1 MNFDIKTLV
10 LCNFMINLV
19 NVCVLAVVWH
29 QNKHVFSGLHFL
41 FLDMVLQAVGFLFIL
56 CRGILPDII
65 TMVLSNVL
73 FILGAVCVL
82 YGLEKFFHVASKHVY
97 LYILMFL
104 YCCALIYLSLIQ
116 PNLGVRE
123 IVISLMILLVTAQI
137 SRLLMWKIEP
147 AFQKK
152 AKMLSA
158 VFCAYVIAS
167 LIRIVLLIVF
177 PLQTSD
183 FFKSAYLDAAF
194 IAIFLVLSVFVS
206 MSLVLLINRRL
217 LEDVQCQKEKYQSTF
232 QLAPYA
238 ILLTKLSNGEIIEVN
253 DGFEHLSGYRK
264 QDAIGNTTL
273 GLNIW
278 YREQDRQYVVDELS
292 NGHDVRGYEMHFR
305 NKNGNRM
312 YGLMSASILEVNGEP
327 CILSTVGDIT
337 DQSLMR
343 EKLHTLA
350 MHDGLTGLA
359 NRMLFFDRFEIAAA
373 NALREEKN
381 VAIFSMDLDAFK
393 TINDEYGHAVGDMVL
408 IEVGKRVMT
417 LLRKI
422 DTFARF
428 GGDEFVFLIWDVHS
442 KQDVITV
449 INKIMSN
456 LSLPFVIDQQR
467 IHVSVSIGIAMFPD
481 DGTDIK
487 VLLKKADE
495 AMYRVKEEGRSNY
508 SFFQA

>member
-29 QNKHVFSGLHFL
+29 QNKHVFSGLIFL
-41 FLDMVLQAVGFLFIL
+41 LIDMILQSVGFLLIL
-56 CRGILPDII
+56 YRGILPDII
-65 TMVLSNVL
+65 SMVMSNMLLVT
-73 FILGAVCVL
+73 GAVCVL
-82 YGLEKFFHVASKHVY
+82 YGLEKFFYVMSKHTY
-97 LYILMFL
+97 IYILMGF
-104 YCCALIYLSLIQ
+104 YCCALIYLSLIK

-137 SRLLMWKIEP
+137 SRLLIWKIDP
-147 AFQKK
+147 AFR
-152 AKMLSA
+152 KMARLVST
-158 VFCAYVIAS
+158 VFFAYIIAS
-167 LIRIVLLIVF
+167 LTRIVLLIVF

-183 FFKSAYLDAAF
+183 FFKSAYLDAIF

-238 ILLTKLSNGEIIEVN
+238 ILLTKLSDGEIIEVN
-253 DGFEHLSGYRK
+253 DGFEHLSGYQK
-264 QDAIGNTTL
+264 QEAIGNTTL

-278 YREQDRQYVVDELS
+278 FREQDRQYIVDELS
-292 NGHDVRGYEMHFR
+292 NGHDVRSYEMHFR
-305 NKNGNRM
+305 NKNGSRM
-312 YGLMSASILEVNGEP
+312 FGLMSASILEVNGER

-343 EKLHTLA
+343 EKLHNLA

-359 NRMLFFDRFEIAAA
+359 NRMLFFDRFKIAAA
-373 NALREEKN
+373 NAQREETGL
-381 VAIFSMDLDAFK
+381 AILSMDLDAFK
-393 TINDEYGHAVGDMVL
+393 TINDEYGHYVGDMVL
-408 IEVGKRVMT
+408 IEVGTRVMN

-428 GGDEFVFLIWDVHS
+428 GGDEFVFLIWDVHN
-442 KQDVITV
+442 KQDVVTV
-449 INKIMSN
+449 IEKIMNSI
-456 LSLPFVIDQQR
+456 SLPFLIDQQS
-467 IHVSVSIGIAMFPD
+467 IHISVSIGIAMFPD

-487 VLLKKADE
+487 ILLKKADE
-495 AMYRVKEEGRSNY
+495 AMYRVKEEGKSNY
-508 SFFQA
+508 SFFLG